1 MVTLSKSSNTYN
13 EYMGLSTDDKPETA
27 PENSLFLELDTNTFY
42 YFADGQWVELGS
54 APTQDAPVVPP
65 SESEPVA

>member
-13 EYMGLSTDDKPETA
+13 EYMGLSDDNKPETA

-42 YFADGQWVELGS
+42 YFANGQWVEIGT
-54 APTQDAPVVPP
+54 APRSQDEPEEPVV
-65 SESEPVA
+65 

>member
-42 YFADGQWVELGS
+42 YFTNGQWVEIGT
-54 APTQDAPVVPP
+54 APQSQDEP
-65 SESEPVA
+65 EEPVI